1 MHETPQILADHCLSH
16 IDWVHASFKINYPVE
31 MLYLQSDKVDAL
43 SSVIAKNNGPSRPQE
58 VEVAAGTATDD
69 LQGEMPLWLTPY
81 LVTGLA
87 EPGEMLNASAK
98 LEPATD
104 SLLFTSNK

>member
-1 MHETPQILADHCLSH
+1 M
-16 IDWVHASFKINYPVE
+16 
-31 MLYLQSDKVDAL
+31 MLYLESDKVDVL
-43 SSVIAKNNGPSRPQE
+43 SSVIAENTGRSRPQE

>member
-1 MHETPQILADHCLSH
+1 
-16 IDWVHASFKINYPVE
+16 
-31 MLYLQSDKVDAL
+31 MLYLQSDKVYVL
-43 SSVIAKNNGPSRPQE
+43 SSVIAKNNGRSKPQE
-58 VEVAAGTATDD
+58 VEVAATDD

-87 EPGEMLNASAK
+87 EPGEMLNARAK
-98 LEPATD
+98 LEPASD